1 MVMGGVKNSEKRADV
16 LYGQSFDTHSY
27 RTMLSDSFF
36 CYYLPF
42 CCSSKLPRTAF
53 TSYLRPLSYEKKS
66 VPVAFKLAYWVE
78 KHSMLGLES
87 FFKKQLPFQYV

>member
-1 MVMGGVKNSEKRADV
+1 MWVGGFKNSEKRADV
-16 LYGQSFDTHSY
+16 LYGRSLDTHSY
-27 RTMLSDSFF
+27 STMLSDSFF

-78 KHSMLGLES
+78 EHSEIVL
-87 FFKKQLPFQYV
+87 